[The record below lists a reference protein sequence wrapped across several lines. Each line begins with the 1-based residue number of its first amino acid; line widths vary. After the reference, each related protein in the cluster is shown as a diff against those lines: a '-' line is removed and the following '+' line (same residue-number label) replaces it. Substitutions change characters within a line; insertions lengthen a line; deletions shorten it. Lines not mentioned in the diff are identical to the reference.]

1 MTDQEHLGANLET
14 EVKFAVQD
22 LNALRDRLLAAGA
35 ELAQPRVLEVNL
47 RLDNLADELRAAGK
61 VLRLRQDT
69 RTRLTLKTPVGP
81 WGTEAKTL
89 RELELEVGDFKVA
102 EQMLVELGFH
112 VWFIYE
118 KYRESYH
125 LAGTEISLDELPFG
139 SFVEIEGSMEGITA
153 VAGLLDLDGTRRI
166 TAGYW
171 MLFQDA
177 KERLDLPFDDCTF
190 AAWSEYKEFKR

>member
-1 MTDQEHLGANLET
+1 MTEQDHPGDSLET
-14 EVKFAVQD
+14 EVKFAVRD
-22 LNALRDRLLAAGA
+22 LDALRDRLLADGA
-35 ELAQPRVLEVNL
+35 ELAQPRVLEINL
-47 RLDNLADELRAAGK
+47 RLDTGADELHAAGK

-69 RTRLTLKTPVGP
+69 RARLTLKCPVGP

-89 RELELEVGDFKVA
+89 RELELEVSDFQVA

-112 VWFIYE
+112 VWFVYE

-125 LAGTEISLDELPFG
+125 LGGAEISLDELPFG
-139 SFVEIEGSMEGITA
+139 SFVEIEGSKEQITA
-153 VAGLLDLDGTRRI
+153 VAGLLGLEGARRI

-177 KERLDLPFDDCTF
+177 KVQLELPFDDCTF
-190 AAWSEYKEFKR
+190 AAWSERKEFEG